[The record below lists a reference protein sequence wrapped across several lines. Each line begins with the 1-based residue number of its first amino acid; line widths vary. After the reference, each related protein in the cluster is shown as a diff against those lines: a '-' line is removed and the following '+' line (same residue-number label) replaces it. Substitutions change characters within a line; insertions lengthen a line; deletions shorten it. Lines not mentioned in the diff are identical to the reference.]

1 MSEAISPSR
10 RRNSWGCVRLSRNRV
25 RLCCTSGCAMT
36 VTPFTSV
43 HKGGRQELKLPG
55 LQFRHLQAEVEL
67 NVVRGVAL
75 PEQAQKL
82 GNVVTLAVFDQVR
95 LMDFSDY
102 LDAHHRLVEI
112 A

>member
-43 HKGGRQELKLPG
+43 HKGGGQEVKLPS
-55 LQFRHLQAEVEL
+55 LQFRHFHAQIEL
-67 NVVRGVAL
+67 DVVRGVVL
-75 PEQAQKL
+75 PEQVQKL
-82 GNVVTLAVFDQVR
+82 RNVVALAIFDQVG
-95 LMDFSDY
+95 LGD
-102 LDAHHRLVEI
+102 
-112 A
+112 